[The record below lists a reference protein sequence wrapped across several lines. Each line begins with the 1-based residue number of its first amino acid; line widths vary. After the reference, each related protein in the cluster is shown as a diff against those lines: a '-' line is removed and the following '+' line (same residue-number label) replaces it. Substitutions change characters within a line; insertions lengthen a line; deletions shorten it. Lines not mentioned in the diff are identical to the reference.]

1 MISLDRFIDQK
12 QTIKTLST
20 SRSTLKNLKTILS
33 LQAVMGLS
41 IGLLLFVGIGES
53 YRVSP
58 MLLLTNICN
67 QAELLKSSIDAN
79 LKLGVPIEFQGFGL
93 QAQKLAEQ
101 SEQIYRV
108 DIDSNVRNRNTAV
121 GAANAASAATQNL
134 SCSMGDKALLRAL
147 TIDWKGLAFESNKP
161 GQHRQYQI
169 KLILDDKIG
178 PVGQLIVNPTPGIF
192 NQVINDQFRPV
203 VIFSLLLIVF
213 VPIGIALA
221 QHFVSLHPV
230 RLQKTLYHLTFV
242 VVGFFI
248 IINLIQLYASGIKGQ
263 SFSLANSL
271 EARLNTPF
279 KLGFDIDR
287 DLSGIDTLFQ
297 DYRLKNQDI
306 SHIYLFH
313 DGHVSAA
320 SVTEQYADQECSGVS
335 GDRQGRSG
343 DSESEAHSN
352 KSGIDCSISSL
363 AYEANNEDFIVTR
376 LPLANDSYQ
385 IVVKTPW
392 EKVYDRLWD
401 ATRNIL
407 VLFIA
412 SILLSNML
420 LDVLLTVQGNVLK
433 RKPTVDSKVSPKEKS
448 KDKPQEKPQKN
459 PNDKPIETEI
469 SIQSEGLSQSLKLI
483 RPVFALGVLMEAVNL
498 SFLPAYLTRLF
509 EGSGYSA
516 STVFGLY
523 FMCFAAS
530 LFPAG
535 RWAEKHSLRNMMLA
549 ALTLSVGGLVGLAF
563 TDNPLIILLLRA
575 FAGFGQGVLFIA
587 VQSYLLQL
595 ESKDRSIRGTEQL
608 VIGFNMSTIS
618 GAAIGA
624 LLMPMLGEQGVFMTG
639 TLIGLSCFLYC
650 AFVVKDLD
658 IAPSTTKLE
667 PLDASETS
675 EKRGVKGFSIQHLL
689 TDIEFYKSIILIG
702 FPTKA
707 LYVGVLIFTM
717 PVLLKEADFDT
728 DVIGQIIVLYY
739 LGVLGSTHLI
749 SKFKS
754 RLQQTEWIL
763 FLGCIGSGA
772 GLVLIGQQN
781 WFLGLDV
788 VSQLTDQAQNI
799 VFIMVILIGVLT
811 IGISHGFIH
820 APIISHVV
828 KSKKA
833 TLVGK
838 ATTGAAYRFLER
850 LGHVSGPALAAI
862 LLFNSDNTVRVESLT
877 TVGIGVLLLGVLFVG
892 LNGVSWL
899 YELFRYKKMIRIGE
913 KDA

>member
-1 MISLDRFIDQK
+1 
-12 QTIKTLST
+12 
-20 SRSTLKNLKTILS
+20 
-33 LQAVMGLS
+33 MGLS

-101 SEQIYRV
+101 SEQIVRV
-108 DIDSNVRNRNTAV
+108 DIDSNVRNRSTGEAAPNA
-121 GAANAASAATQNL
+121 GATDTQNL
-134 SCSMGDKALLRAL
+134 SCSMGDKALLRVL
-147 TIDWKGLAFESNKP
+147 TIDWKGLAFESNRP
-161 GQHRQYQI
+161 GHHSQYQI
-169 KLILDDKIG
+169 KLILEDKIG
-178 PVGQLIVNPTPGIF
+178 PVGQLIINPTPGIF

-203 VIFSLLLIVF
+203 VIFSLLLIIF

-271 EARLNTPF
+271 EARLNAPF

-320 SVTEQYADQECSGVS
+320 SVTEQYAGEECSGVR
-335 GDRQGRSG
+335 GDRRGSSG
-343 DSESEAHSN
+343 NSDN
-352 KSGIDCSISSL
+352 GKIDCSISSL
-363 AYEANNEDFIVTR
+363 AYETNNEDFIVTR
-376 LPLANDSYQ
+376 LPLTNDSYQ

-433 RKPTVDSKVSPKEKS
+433 RKPKNGSKDSPK
-448 KDKPQEKPQKN
+448 DN
-459 PNDKPIETEI
+459 PEEI
-469 SIQSEGLSQSLKLI
+469 SIQSDGLSQSLKLI

-498 SFLPAYLTRLF
+498 SFLPAYFTRLF

-563 TDNPLIILLLRA
+563 TDNPLVILLLRA

-658 IAPSTTKLE
+658 IAPSITKLE
-667 PLDASETS
+667 PLEN
-675 EKRGVKGFSIQHLL
+675 RGKGYSIQHLL

-717 PVLLKEADFDT
+717 PVLLKEANFDT

-763 FLGCIGSGA
+763 FFGCIGSGA
-772 GLVLIGQQN
+772 GLMLIGQQN

-788 VSQLTDQAQNI
+788 VSQLSDHAQNI

-811 IGISHGFIH
+811 IGVSHGFIH

-862 LLFNSDNTVRVESLT
+862 LLFNSDNSVRVESLT
-877 TVGIGVLLLGVLFVG
+877 TVGIGVTLLGILFVG
-892 LNGVSWL
+892 LNGLSWL
-899 YELFRYKKMIRIGE
+899 YELVRYNKMLHTGE
-913 KDA
+913 KNA

>member
-1 MISLDRFIDQK
+1 
-12 QTIKTLST
+12 
-20 SRSTLKNLKTILS
+20 
-33 LQAVMGLS
+33 MGLS

-67 QAELLKSSIDAN
+67 QAELLKSSIDVN

-93 QAQKLAEQ
+93 QAKKLAEQ
-101 SEQIYRV
+101 SEQIARV
-108 DIDSNVRNRNTAV
+108 DIDSNVRNRNSAEGT
-121 GAANAASAATQNL
+121 ANAASTNTQNL

-147 TIDWKGLAFESNKP
+147 TIDWKGLAFESNRP
-161 GQHRQYQI
+161 GHHIQYQI
-169 KLILDDKIG
+169 KLILEDKIG

-271 EARLNTPF
+271 EARLNAPF

-320 SVTEQYADQECSGVS
+320 SVTEQYAGEECSGVR
-335 GDRQGRSG
+335 GDWRGSRGNSARG
-343 DSESEAHSN
+343 
-352 KSGIDCSISSL
+352 KIDCSIASL

-376 LPLANDSYQ
+376 LPLTNDSYQ

-433 RKPTVDSKVSPKEKS
+433 RKPKDKKKEK
-448 KDKPQEKPQKN
+448 
-459 PNDKPIETEI
+459 ET
-469 SIQSEGLSQSLKLI
+469 SLQSDDLSQSLKLI

-498 SFLPAYLTRLF
+498 SFLPAYFTRLF

-563 TDNPLIILLLRA
+563 TDNPLVILLLRA

-650 AFVVKDLD
+650 VFVVKDLD
-658 IAPSTTKLE
+658 IAPSTAKLE
-667 PLDASETS
+667 PLEQSEPS
-675 EKRGVKGFSIQHLL
+675 EERSGKGYSIQHLL

-717 PVLLKEADFDT
+717 PVLLKEANFDT

-754 RLQQTEWIL
+754 RLQKTEWIL
-763 FLGCIGSGA
+763 FFGCIGSGA

-781 WFLGLDV
+781 WFLGLDI
-788 VSQLTDQAQNI
+788 VSQLTDHAQNI

-811 IGISHGFIH
+811 IGISHGLIH

-877 TVGIGVLLLGVLFVG
+877 TVGIGVTLLGILFVG
-892 LNGVSWL
+892 LNGLSWL
-899 YELFRYKKMIRIGE
+899 YELFRYKKMIHIGD